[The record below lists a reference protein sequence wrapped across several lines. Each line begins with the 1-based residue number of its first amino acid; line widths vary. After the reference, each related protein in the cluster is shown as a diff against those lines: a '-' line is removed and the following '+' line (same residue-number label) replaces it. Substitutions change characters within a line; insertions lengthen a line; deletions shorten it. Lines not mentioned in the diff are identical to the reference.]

1 MASPCIIT
9 FGGKKY
15 SFEEYAAILHDGLL
29 DQMVKDK
36 VIDDSDFVKMAKQ
49 VEKTEFDTEEEAELY
64 DISRETDPNV
74 IAAKFNDLPTIE
86 ETDFL
91 ESQISDYLGK

>member
-29 DQMVKDK
+29 DQLVKDGI
-36 VIDDSDFVKMAKQ
+36 VDDSDFVQPLKPI
-49 VEKTEFDTEEEAELY
+49 EKTEDE
-64 DISRETDPNV
+64 ISREKTQETEEIV
-74 IAAKFNDLPTIE
+74 IYYLNDGV
-86 ETDFL
+86 
-91 ESQISDYLGK
+91 YG